1 MSYQALY
8 RVWRPQSFDDVLGQD
23 VVVQTLKNAV
33 AQGNTSHAYLF
44 SGPRGT
50 GKTSVAKILAKAIN
64 CPYAEDGQP
73 CNECHLCTEITKG
86 ALGDVI
92 EIDAA
97 SNNGVDEIRDIRE
110 KAQYAPTQAP
120 YKVYIIDEVHMLSTG
135 AFNALLKTLEEPPQ
149 NVIFILA
156 TTEPHKIPAT
166 IISRLQRFDFKRILP
181 QVIIERL
188 EHVLGAD
195 EITYDADALV
205 VIANAAE
212 GGMRDALSLLDQAL
226 SFMDEQLTVDDAL
239 QITGSITQERLLD
252 YIQQIADRQTEVALS
267 ILSEV
272 LAEGKD
278 PARFIEDTI
287 LLVRDM
293 LLYQQNNG
301 GIEPKLA
308 IIGEPFQE
316 VATNLAPEVA
326 YRLIQVFNETGRELR
341 QSNHADIYLEVATVK
356 LTQQVAKSSDLSAQA
371 AQEVAQSEDVADL
384 KQQLEVLKTQI
395 KQLNTN
401 AQASQTTQASTKRA
415 KPKRKSR
422 GEFKVNLAQVHRVLA
437 NATKQNL
444 AELQDIWGDLIHSLD
459 TSSRA
464 ILNNSKPV
472 AASPEALVVT
482 FEFPIL
488 CEKAEGDEEL
498 KQGIVQFL
506 DKVIGTQP
514 DLVCIPE
521 AKWPTIRQNYI
532 KQMKEQSDQS
542 DTQGHTETN
551 GQSEPIEE
559 TNPAIATAVELF
571 GRDNI
576 EIKD

>member
-195 EITYDADALV
+195 EITYDADALR

-301 GIEPKLA
+301 DIEPKLA

-356 LTQQVAKSSDLSAQA
+356 LTQKIAESPTVQT
-371 AQEVAQSEDVADL
+371 QEVAQSEDVADL

-401 AQASQTTQASTKRA
+401 AQTSQTTQASTKQA

-532 KQMKEQSDQS
+532 KQMKEESDQS
-542 DTQGHTETN
+542 DPTDHTESNEQT
-551 GQSEPIEE
+551 ELTKE
-559 TNPAIATAVELF
+559 TNPAVATAVELF

>member
-1 MSYQALY
+1 
-8 RVWRPQSFDDVLGQD
+8 
-23 VVVQTLKNAV
+23 
-33 AQGNTSHAYLF
+33 
-44 SGPRGT
+44 
-50 GKTSVAKILAKAIN
+50 
-64 CPYAEDGQP
+64 
-73 CNECHLCTEITKG
+73 
-86 ALGDVI
+86 
-92 EIDAA
+92 
-97 SNNGVDEIRDIRE
+97 
-110 KAQYAPTQAP
+110 
-120 YKVYIIDEVHMLSTG
+120 MLSTG

-156 TTEPHKIPAT
+156 TTELHKIPAT
-166 IISRLQRFDFKRILP
+166 IISRLQRFDFKRIPP

-195 EITYDADALV
+195 EITYDADALR

-301 GIEPKLA
+301 DIEPKLA

-356 LTQQVAKSSDLSAQA
+356 LTQKIAESPTVQT
-371 AQEVAQSEDVADL
+371 QEVAQSEDVADL

-532 KQMKEQSDQS
+532 KQMKEESDQS
-542 DTQGHTETN
+542 DTHGHTETN

-559 TNPAIATAVELF
+559 TNPAVATAVELF

>member
-166 IISRLQRFDFKRILP
+166 IISRLQRFDFKRIPP

-195 EITYDADALV
+195 EITYDADALR

-239 QITGSITQERLLD
+239 QITGSITQERLLE

-301 GIEPKLA
+301 DIEPKLA

-356 LTQQVAKSSDLSAQA
+356 LTQKIAESPTVQT
-371 AQEVAQSEDVADL
+371 QEVAQSEDVADL
-384 KQQLEVLKTQI
+384 KQQLEALKTQI

-532 KQMKEQSDQS
+532 KQMKEESAQSDPT
-542 DTQGHTETN
+542 DHTESNEQT
-551 GQSEPIEE
+551 ELTKE
-559 TNPAIATAVELF
+559 TNPAVVTAVELF

>member
-44 SGPRGT
+44 TGPRGT

-166 IISRLQRFDFKRILP
+166 IISRLQRFDFKRIPP

-195 EITYDADALV
+195 EITYDADALR

-252 YIQQIADRQTEVALS
+252 YIQQIADRQTEIALS

-301 GIEPKLA
+301 DIEPKLA
-308 IIGEPFQE
+308 IIGKPFQE

-356 LTQQVAKSSDLSAQA
+356 LTQKIAGSPTVQTQEA
-371 AQEVAQSEDVADL
+371 AASEEVADL
-384 KQQLEVLKTQI
+384 KQQLEALKTQI

-532 KQMKEQSDQS
+532 KQMKEESDQS
-542 DTQGHTETN
+542 DTHGHTETN

-559 TNPAIATAVELF
+559 TNPAVATAVELF

>member
-8 RVWRPQSFDDVLGQD
+8 RVWRPQSFSDVLGQD
-23 VVVQTLKNAV
+23 VVVHTLKNAV
-33 AQGNTSHAYLF
+33 AHGNTSHAYLF

-64 CPYAEDGQP
+64 CPYSEDGQP

-166 IISRLQRFDFKRILP
+166 IISRLQRFDFKRIPP

-188 EHVLGAD
+188 EHVLEAD
-195 EITYDADALV
+195 EIAYDADALV

-226 SFMDEQLTVDDAL
+226 SFMDDQLTVDDAL

-252 YIQQIADRQTEVALS
+252 YVEQIANQQTEAALS
-267 ILSEV
+267 ILSDV

-293 LLYQQNNG
+293 LLYQQHEG
-301 GIEPKLA
+301 DIQPKLA
-308 IIGEPFQE
+308 IISEPFR
-316 VATNLAPEVA
+316 ALTANLVPAVA
-326 YRLIQVFNETGRELR
+326 YRIIHVFNETGRELR

-356 LTQQVAKSSDLSAQA
+356 LTQKIAESPTVQT
-371 AQEVAQSEDVADL
+371 QEVAASEEVADL
-384 KQQLEVLKTQI
+384 KQQLEALKTQI
-395 KQLNTN
+395 KQLDVSGQSSSDSPTRVK
-401 AQASQTTQASTKRA
+401 QT

-521 AKWPTIRQNYI
+521 AKWPTIRKNYI
-532 KQMKEQSDQS
+532 KQMKEDADQS
-542 DTQGHTETN
+542 DTHNHTETN

-559 TNPAIATAVELF
+559 TNSAVATAVELF